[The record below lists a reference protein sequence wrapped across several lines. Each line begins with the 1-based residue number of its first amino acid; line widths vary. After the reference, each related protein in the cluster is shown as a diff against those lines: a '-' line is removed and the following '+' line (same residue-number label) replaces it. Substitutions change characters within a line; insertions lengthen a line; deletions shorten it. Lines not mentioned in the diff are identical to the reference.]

1 MKRFLKI
8 VISLI
13 LILTLLGGA
22 GWYFGFYNRPLTV
35 EILLSVSDMLNRAS
49 LPSLS
54 TKTAN
59 WAYSLS
65 GYNPEIAID
74 VAESYRAK
82 GNYTKAEYTLVNAI
96 SRKPSVNLYVA
107 LSRTYVEQDKL
118 LDASTMLDKI
128 SDPELKAE
136 LNAMRPA
143 APTAQPEQGFYHN
156 YVDVTL
162 SCESG
167 TLYYTTDGT
176 YPSLSSEPY
185 SEPLSLDAGETTI
198 NALAVDE
205 NGLVSSRVILGY
217 TVDGVIED
225 VVLSDAALDAY
236 VRQLLS
242 KPSNITLRSD
252 ELWSITEM
260 ELPEEV
266 KDFSDLARFTGLTSL
281 SIHNATGL
289 DLSFLSGMT
298 DLTALDLS
306 GSKLDRAGLESISAL
321 PKLVSLDLSDC
332 QVSNID
338 PLAEAV
344 GLVSLD
350 LSENSVQNLS
360 ALASLT
366 ALQSLDLHR
375 NAIHD
380 LSSLSDLK
388 ELTNLD
394 VSYNSITSL
403 DALSKCVK
411 LESLNF
417 AENKVGSISVVEN
430 FPALTLLN
438 GSGNALTDAS
448 PAAKCTALT
457 ELYLSDN
464 AIADISA
471 FAALTALQ
479 TLDISYNQVTAM
491 PFVPETAALHDL
503 YASHNVIGDISGL
516 KGCENL
522 TNVDLDYNEPLEDV
536 SALES
541 CMALA
546 KLNVYGT
553 KVSDVADLRSRE
565 VIVNFDPTI

>member
-65 GYNPEIAID
+65 GYDPEIAID

-217 TVDGVIED
+217 TVDGVI
-225 VVLSDAALDAY
+225 
-236 VRQLLS
+236 
-242 KPSNITLRSD
+242 
-252 ELWSITEM
+252 
-260 ELPEEV
+260 
-266 KDFSDLARFTGLTSL
+266 
-281 SIHNATGL
+281 
-289 DLSFLSGMT
+289 
-298 DLTALDLS
+298 
-306 GSKLDRAGLESISAL
+306 
-321 PKLVSLDLSDC
+321 
-332 QVSNID
+332 
-338 PLAEAV
+338 
-344 GLVSLD
+344 
-350 LSENSVQNLS
+350 
-360 ALASLT
+360 
-366 ALQSLDLHR
+366 
-375 NAIHD
+375 
-380 LSSLSDLK
+380 
-388 ELTNLD
+388 
-394 VSYNSITSL
+394 
-403 DALSKCVK
+403 
-411 LESLNF
+411 
-417 AENKVGSISVVEN
+417 
-430 FPALTLLN
+430 
-438 GSGNALTDAS
+438 
-448 PAAKCTALT
+448 
-457 ELYLSDN
+457 
-464 AIADISA
+464 
-471 FAALTALQ
+471 
-479 TLDISYNQVTAM
+479 
-491 PFVPETAALHDL
+491 
-503 YASHNVIGDISGL
+503 
-516 KGCENL
+516 
-522 TNVDLDYNEPLEDV
+522 
-536 SALES
+536 
-541 CMALA
+541 
-546 KLNVYGT
+546 
-553 KVSDVADLRSRE
+553 
-565 VIVNFDPTI
+565 